1 MSDPRPLTLT
11 DPLNVQHALDVN
23 DAREAGRNI
32 VRFRNHALSQHHDF
46 VKAAAEKEAA
56 YHETRAKAIVELK
69 AEHGATA
76 APKLADGDKRV
87 RDALIAWRIASGLV
101 DASKERLRGIE
112 GDRSTLKS
120 IIDWSA
126 SLNRQGVV

>member
-1 MSDPRPLTLT
+1 MSGPLTLT
-11 DPLNVQHALDVN
+11 DPVGFKHGLDVD

-32 VRFRNHALSQHHDF
+32 VRFRNHFLKEHGDF
-46 VKAAAEKEAA
+46 VEDAADKEAA
-56 YHETRAKAIVELK
+56 YHETRAKAILTLK
-69 AEHGATA
+69 AEHGATV
-76 APKLADGDKRV
+76 APKLADGEQDV
-87 RDALIAWRIASGLV
+87 RDALVAWRIASGLV

-126 SLNRQGVV
+126 GLNRQGVI